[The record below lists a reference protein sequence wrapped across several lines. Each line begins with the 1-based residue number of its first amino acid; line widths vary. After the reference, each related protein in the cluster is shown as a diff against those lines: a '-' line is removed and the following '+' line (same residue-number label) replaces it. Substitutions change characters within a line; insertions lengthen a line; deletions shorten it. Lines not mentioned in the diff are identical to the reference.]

1 MAKRRRN
8 RKDGGGQGRGCGR
21 GCGRGR
27 GRGSKNQSI
36 ESSNAGDR
44 VRSNKKRAIERR
56 SEAHEAQ
63 SSKSSLNVITISE
76 DEPESALYDDAPDD
90 FSVSEQPQL
99 KDKPFKLDCSAI
111 IDNSTKIY
119 EDSREIEAISES
131 DGDGDNIED
140 SGESSKSSDEDYG
153 ERRKTRQLVTSC
165 DSKKGKPE
173 ALKGMK
179 NVFEVCQWSGIPPY
193 DIIISY
199 GGKPEALKR
208 MKNVFKVCQWL
219 ITERPDILVMA
230 NQMLNAM
237 NTTLDSPLV
246 NNMPTFLMAKPT
258 AVIPT
263 DEEKCRAPTD
273 EAIESL
279 VKTIFNYDLY
289 SNNAEEVICH
299 SKRVLTDFR
308 SKLNKKISTKV
319 REFKDIRIREGQTT
333 MPVRSEIEEFMTSE
347 VVEQI
352 LHRYLKGTNKAKLK
366 KYDTM
371 DRLVLFVR
379 EAFRV
384 HYTKYDVKAIK
395 ELDNITMDCKV
406 PSRSGKNIA
415 LKLSLE

>member
-1 MAKRRRN
+1 
-8 RKDGGGQGRGCGR
+8 
-21 GCGRGR
+21 
-27 GRGSKNQSI
+27 
-36 ESSNAGDR
+36 
-44 VRSNKKRAIERR
+44 
-56 SEAHEAQ
+56 
-63 SSKSSLNVITISE
+63 
-76 DEPESALYDDAPDD
+76 
-90 FSVSEQPQL
+90 
-99 KDKPFKLDCSAI
+99 
-111 IDNSTKIY
+111 
-119 EDSREIEAISES
+119 
-131 DGDGDNIED
+131 
-140 SGESSKSSDEDYG
+140 
-153 ERRKTRQLVTSC
+153 
-165 DSKKGKPE
+165 
-173 ALKGMK
+173 MK
-179 NVFEVCQWSGIPPY
+179 NVFE
-193 DIIISY
+193 
-199 GGKPEALKR
+199 
-208 MKNVFKVCQWL
+208 VCQWL

-246 NNMPTFLMAKPT
+246 NNMPTFPMAKPT

-263 DEEKCRAPTD
+263 DEEKSLARLWHEEIKCLFLRCRAPTD

-308 SKLNKKISTKV
+308 SKFNKKIGTKV

>member
-1 MAKRRRN
+1 MTKSRKSQKNTVQNETEATRDM
-8 RKDGGGQGRGCGR
+8 KDGGGQDR
-21 GCGRGR
+21 GRGR
-27 GRGSKNQSI
+27 GHGSKNQSI
-36 ESSNAGDR
+36 ESSNAG
-44 VRSNKKRAIERR
+44 R
-56 SEAHEAQ
+56 SEVHEAQ

-76 DEPESALYDDAPDD
+76 DEPESAFYDDAPDD
-90 FSVSEQPQL
+90 FSISEQPQF

-131 DGDGDNIED
+131 DGDSDNNIED

-153 ERRKTRQLVTSC
+153 ERRKTQQLVTSR

-179 NVFEVCQWSGIPPY
+179 NVFEVCQW
-193 DIIISY
+193 
-199 GGKPEALKR
+199 
-208 MKNVFKVCQWL
+208 L
-219 ITERPDILVMA
+219 ITERPDILVTA

-246 NNMPTFLMAKPT
+246 NNMPTFPMSKPT

-263 DEEKCRAPTD
+263 DEEKSLARLWHEEIKCLFLRCRAPSD

-279 VKTIFNYDLY
+279 VKKIFNYDFY
-289 SNNAEEVICH
+289 SNNA
-299 SKRVLTDFR
+299 K
-308 SKLNKKISTKV
+308 
-319 REFKDIRIREGQTT
+319 EGRKTT
-333 MPVRSEIEEFMTSE
+333 TPVRSEIEEFMTSE

-366 KYDTM
+366 KYGTM
-371 DRLVLFVR
+371 GRLVLFVR

>member
-1 MAKRRRN
+1 
-8 RKDGGGQGRGCGR
+8 
-21 GCGRGR
+21 
-27 GRGSKNQSI
+27 
-36 ESSNAGDR
+36 
-44 VRSNKKRAIERR
+44 R

-119 EDSREIEAISES
+119 EDSREIESSRSINKKRVLPTSSKNKRQRCQNNITDLLEVSES

-140 SGESSKSSDEDYG
+140 SGESSKS
-153 ERRKTRQLVTSC
+153 
-165 DSKKGKPE
+165 KPE

-179 NVFEVCQWSGIPPY
+179 NVFE
-193 DIIISY
+193 
-199 GGKPEALKR
+199 
-208 MKNVFKVCQWL
+208 VCQWL

-246 NNMPTFLMAKPT
+246 NNMPTFPMAKPT

-263 DEEKCRAPTD
+263 DEEKSLARLWHEKIKCLFLRCRAPTD

-308 SKLNKKISTKV
+308 SKFNKKIGTKV